1 MQKNNI
7 KINELKTKIKIS
19 IEWRCNEITAP
30 KEYSEWINKYEDF
43 IELIKLGEMINNPRN
58 MWLVTKKYE
67 LQNSK
72 CGDMKEI
79 IKDTNSLIETIY
91 HNSINKNN
99 EAAII

>member
-1 MQKNNI
+1 
-7 KINELKTKIKIS
+7 
-19 IEWRCNEITAP
+19 
-30 KEYSEWINKYEDF
+30 
-43 IELIKLGEMINNPRN
+43 MINNPRN